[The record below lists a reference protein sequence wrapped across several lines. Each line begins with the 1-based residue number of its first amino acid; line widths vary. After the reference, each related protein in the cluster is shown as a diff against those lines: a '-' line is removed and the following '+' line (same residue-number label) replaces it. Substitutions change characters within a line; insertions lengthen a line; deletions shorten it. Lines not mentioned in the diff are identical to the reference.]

1 MQQRDLG
8 LDRVQVVLLEE
19 AGSAAR
25 PELQSVPEGDH
36 ASTTGA
42 ESSAESATAR
52 YLLPPMVRSVLC
64 VATKRK
70 GARPRRRYLSTPTV
84 SSQAP
89 DFFFFFL
96 VPGAG
101 HSADCSLAKSLVSG
115 ARPCRACE
123 SVEILRRLCVL
134 EDVHC
139 VPPLSFALTSVAR
152 PVLCALPTPQ
162 NKKMSSVCGVL
173 SPLSPLAFVVHEL
186 CRTREGT
193 CVLWWR

>member
-134 EDVHC
+134 ENVHC
-139 VPPLSFALTSVAR
+139 VPPLSFCFDVCRASSALRSSHTTKQKNEQCVRR
-152 PVLCALPTPQ
+152 PLPALP
-162 NKKMSSVCGVL
+162 SSL
-173 SPLSPLAFVVHEL
+173 RRA
-186 CRTREGT
+186 
-193 CVLWWR
+193 